1 MFKRVV
7 VRTLMVAMFAAAA
20 MPVLAAQTPQT
31 TPTKPAAAAPKAEP
45 KADPKAAPTKAAD
58 AKMAAKPA
66 AKAELIDINSAT
78 KEELMTLAGVGEAY
92 AAKIIAGRPYKAKT
106 ELKSKKI
113 VPDATYTKIA
123 SKIIAKQ
130 K

>member
-7 VRTLMVAMFAAAA
+7 VRTLMVAMIAAAA
-20 MPVLAAQTPQT
+20 MPVLSAQTPQT
-31 TPTKPAAAAPKAEP
+31 TPAKPAAAAAPKAEP
-45 KADPKAAPTKAAD
+45 KADPKAAPKAAD
-58 AKMAAKPA
+58 AKTAAKPA
-66 AKAELIDINSAT
+66 AKAELLDINSAT

-92 AAKIIAGRPYKAKT
+92 ATKIIAGRPYKAKT